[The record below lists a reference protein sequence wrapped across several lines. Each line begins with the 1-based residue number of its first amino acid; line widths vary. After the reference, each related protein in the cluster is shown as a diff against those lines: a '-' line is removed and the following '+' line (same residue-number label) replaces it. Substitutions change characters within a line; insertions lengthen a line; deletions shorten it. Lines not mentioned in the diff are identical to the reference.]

1 MQRAVGAVYF
11 HFRTFVGIGGGLVP
25 VLYEFR
31 RFRCRD
37 AIVADGQKF
46 VVSRA
51 GGLRTLV
58 AVGKIEYA
66 GCDLSRYL
74 ERVFFGQPAV
84 GVIADHFA
92 CEFSICEVLYG
103 AELPVFIVFFQLA
116 VQFAVFVA
124 AYLRNAPVGVI
135 LDEFAVRQSLYDL
148 TFAIWLAILIPRTID
163 TVHATV
169 LFLCAGRFV
178 PSRLLDNDTL
188 VVRPLNARLA
198 LAVPYHVLHIVSLQL
213 VVEVVGLDAGLALVG
228 GRAVGKTVLTVRAV
242 EGSVRIGHGDTQCAV
257 LHVEVVGAVLLSGSG
272 VYGVDLVRSGAEQ
285 VVIRAHGLERL
296 RVALR
301 QSQRKES
308 CQ

>member
-25 VLYEFR
+25 VLYQFR

-37 AIVADGQKF
+37 AVVADGQEF
-46 VVSRA
+46 VVSGA

-58 AVGKIEYA
+58 AVGKVEYA
-66 GCDLSRYL
+66 GCDLSRCL

-116 VQFAVFVA
+116 VQLAVFVV

-148 TFAIWLAILIPRTID
+148 TFAIWLAILVPRTID
-163 TVHATV
+163 AVHATV

-178 PSRLLDNDTL
+178 PSRLLDDDTL
-188 VVRPLNARLA
+188 VIRPFNAGFA
-198 LAVPYHVLHIVSLQL
+198 LAIEDHVLHIVSLQL

-228 GRAVGKTVLTVRAV
+228 GRAVGKPVLAIGAV
-242 EGSVRIGHGDTQCAV
+242 EGSVRIGHGNAQCAV
-257 LHVEVVGAVLLSGSG
+257 LHIEAVGAVLLPGSG
-272 VYGVDLVRSGAEQ
+272 VYGIDLVRSGAEQ
-285 VVIRAHGLERL
+285 VVIRAYGLERL
-296 RVALR
+296 RVR

>member
-1 MQRAVGAVYF
+1 MKCAIGAVYF
-11 HFRTFVGIGGGLVP
+11 HFRTFVGIGRGFVP
-25 VLYEFR
+25 VLYQFR

-37 AIVADGQKF
+37 AVVTDGQEF
-46 VVSRA
+46 VVTRA

-66 GCDLSRYL
+66 GCDLSRCL

-116 VQFAVFVA
+116 VQLAVFLI
-124 AYLRNAPVGVI
+124 AYLGNAPVGVI

-148 TFAIWLAILIPRTID
+148 TFAVWLAILVPRTID
-163 TVHATV
+163 AVHATV

-178 PSRLLDNDTL
+178 PSRLLDDDTL
-188 VVRPLNARLA
+188 VIRSLN
-198 LAVPYHVLHIVSLQL
+198 
-213 VVEVVGLDAGLALVG
+213 AGLALVG
-228 GRAVGKTVLTVRAV
+228 GRAVGKPVLTVGAV
-242 EGSVRIGHGDTQCAV
+242 EGSVRIGHGNTQCAV
-257 LHVEVVGAVLLSGSG
+257 LHIEVVGAVLLPGPG
-272 VYGVDLVRSGAEQ
+272 VYGVDLVRPGAEQ

-301 QSQRKES
+301 
-308 CQ
+308 